1 LEKIGNK
8 EIVYRGS
15 FLVPEGE
22 NVSFDADVSGWKVN
36 VIVEFQDSG
45 GEQGLQIEPTDSG
58 AKIVLLNWNSS
69 IGTAL
74 VSPANLGAHSSGK
87 KLSFMVSNYR
97 VGKTNKLDIQLL
109 LEGNS

>member
-1 LEKIGNK
+1 MEKIGNK
-8 EIVYRGS
+8 EIVYRGC

-22 NVSFDADVSGWKVN
+22 SVSFDADVSGWQVN
-36 VIVEFQDSG
+36 VIVEFEDSG
-45 GEQGLQIEPTDSG
+45 GEQGLQIEATDSG
-58 AKIVLLNWNSS
+58 AQIILLNWNSS